1 MKEKLSRRQYI
12 EYMENINPAIVMSM
26 RTMTEKAENIAIVTH
41 MHPDG
46 DAIGSSM
53 GLFHYIRYTGKTPT
67 VILNDRYPDSLSFL
81 AGEGKERIS
90 VYEDSPEKALDAI
103 RRSDLIFCLDMN
115 SFGRAEN
122 LEKALREN
130 RCPKIL
136 IDHHLNPDAGEFDLV
151 FSVTEISSTAELL
164 YHILMSCPEICGDAS
179 RLPVKVAEA
188 LLAGMTTDT
197 NNFSNSVFPSTFRM
211 ASELLG
217 AGIDR
222 DAIVASLYNNYR
234 ENRFR
239 LMGELLHEVMK
250 ITPEGAAYMII
261 SKELAKKYDL
271 REGETEGFVNM
282 ALGIKDV
289 RMSLLLKEEDDR
301 FRVSV
306 RSKRGISANRCAAL
320 YFNGGGHEL
329 AAGGKLLKEKDLDGG
344 GPEKAASYTERVTGK
359 FLNDIQ

>member
-1 MKEKLSRRQYI
+1 MRCEAGDGIDLIEQNLSGLVQKEV
-12 EYMENINPAIVMSM
+12 N
-26 RTMTEKAENIAIVTH
+26 
-41 MHPDG
+41 
-46 DAIGSSM
+46 
-53 GLFHYIRYTGKTPT
+53 TGKAAT
-67 VILNDRYPDSLSFL
+67 VQCPINSLCQFLDFQGFLRGNPGRNMDRRRF
-81 AGEGKERIS
+81 EGVLFGIVK
-90 VYEDSPEKALDAI
+90 KA
-103 RRSDLIFCLDMN
+103 
-115 SFGRAEN
+115 
-122 LEKALREN
+122 
-130 RCPKIL
+130 
-136 IDHHLNPDAGEFDLV
+136 AGEFDLV

-179 RLPVKVAEA
+179 RLPVKAAEA

-239 LMGELLHEVMK
+239 LMGELLHKVMK

-261 SKELAKKYDL
+261 SKDLAKKYDL

-282 ALGIKDV
+282 ALGIKNV

-329 AAGGKLLKEKDLDGG
+329 ASGGKLLKEKDLDGG